1 MIIQKN
7 KVLSIFLGFIA
18 VFSLISL
25 ACNVP
30 GVKGVQPTIPQGSI
44 PSQESAIKP
53 VREVTATTPPGKI
66 NPDPEPDPDP
76 EANLEPQPVL
86 KADPL
91 ILGKTGFG
99 QNNRELGFAFILQNP
114 NPDLAIMYIPYQVA
128 IYDANDKVVETY
140 ERYIDFV
147 LPGQQLGIG
156 ATITLNDGVT
166 AAKIVVQLSE
176 GQPVNTELSDPFTVG
191 NVSYVPNEYNSTARG
206 VITNPY
212 SQDMTTLTVSAVLYD
227 ETDQIIGGGNT
238 YLSFLLANSSSG
250 IIVPVESSKDASRVE
265 IYPTV
270 PSNYDLEYSDQIPE
284 GASNLVVTKQGF
296 GQDNTS
302 LGIGTIVE
310 NPNSGYALE
319 SSMYQSTSYS
329 SDGFVLGVSSG
340 YINVLLPSQRLGVA
354 DSQYLDE
361 GVIVSRVDVQIK
373 TGSFSELNIIPMF
386 TSENVNFI
394 PDEYSPQVT
403 GEIVSTYSKEVSN
416 VRVDAIA
423 YNEAGEIIGSG
434 YTYLNFVPAN
444 SKAAV
449 SVYVTVAGTPAKVE
463 LFASPSALSD
473 LEE

>member
-7 KVLSIFLGFIA
+7 KILSIYLGFIA

-25 ACNVP
+25 ACNIP
-30 GVKGVQPTIPQGSI
+30 GVKGVQPTVPQALV
-44 PSQESAIKP
+44 PSEESVIKP
-53 VREVTATTPPGKI
+53 GNEVIETIPKGNI
-66 NPDPEPDPDP
+66 NPDPEPDPEP

-86 KADPL
+86 KAEPL
-91 ILGKTGFG
+91 ILGKIGFG
-99 QNNRELGFAFILQNP
+99 QNNREVGFAFLLQNP
-114 NPDLAIMYIPYQVA
+114 NLDLAIMYIPYQVA
-128 IYDANDKVVETY
+128 IYDANDQVVETY

-147 LPGQQLGIG
+147 LPGQKLGIG
-156 ATITLNDGVT
+156 ATITLNEGVT
-166 AAKIVVQLSE
+166 AAKITVQLSE
-176 GQPVNTELSDPFTVG
+176 GQPVLTELSDPFTVE
-191 NVSYVPNEYNSTARG
+191 NLSYVPTEYNSTARG
-206 VITNPY
+206 VVINPY
-212 SQDMTTLTVSAVLYD
+212 SRDMTTLTVSAVLYD

-238 YLSFLLANSSSG
+238 YLSFLLANSSTG
-250 IIVPVESSKDASRVE
+250 VIVPVESSKNASRVE
-265 IYPTV
+265 IYPTI
-270 PSNYDLEYSDQIPE
+270 PSNYDLEYSDPIPD
-284 GASNLVVTKQGF
+284 GASNLAVTKQWF
-296 GQDNTS
+296 GQNNTS

-329 SDGFVLGVSSG
+329 SDGFVLCVSSG
-340 YINVLLPSQRLGVA
+340 YINVLLPAQTLGVA

-373 TGSFSELNIIPMF
+373 TGSFSELNVIPMF

-403 GEIVSTYSKEVSN
+403 GEIISPYNKEVSN

-449 SVYVTVAGTPAKVE
+449 SVYVTVAGTPARVE